1 MLTRVLRKRA
11 PSEGRVR
18 PQSRD
23 GALGHPVKA
32 SFLPILLCS
41 RGTQAGEAVA
51 IDRALPDEKFI
62 DRERVA
68 AASLLQREQTTA
80 HRSYHL
86 CLATDHPAFCPRR
99 WQISDRQWA
108 PIRPHHV
115 PRFRAK
121 RLHRTIGSGFNAY
134 STADSISLLPAI
146 SSSMAS
152 FTSARYL
159 IRSSRTRAA
168 MGGVPNTKGPRYP
181 PSGSPLR
188 AAVVFSPQPVTRP
201 ICVTDMVNAELT
213 GR

>member
-86 CLATDHPAFCPRR
+86 CLATDHPAFCPGGGRSAIVNGLPSGPITYLGFVQR
-99 WQISDRQWA
+99 DSIGRSDRVSMPIQPRIQFHCCRPSHRQW
-108 PIRPHHV
+108 
-115 PRFRAK
+115 
-121 RLHRTIGSGFNAY
+121 
-134 STADSISLLPAI
+134 
-146 SSSMAS
+146 
-152 FTSARYL
+152 
-159 IRSSRTRAA
+159 
-168 MGGVPNTKGPRYP
+168 
-181 PSGSPLR
+181 LR
-188 AAVVFSPQPVTRP
+188 SPQGDT
-201 ICVTDMVNAELT
+201 
-213 GR
+213 